1 MKRQIRQRSLRK
13 RSRDTL
19 PYRLILPAAIAM
31 LLIHFLPTVIG
42 VVMSFTDFSSSALR
56 EWSKAE
62 FVGLDN
68 YADILFGNP
77 IQTEKFLQSALA
89 SLVYAVCSIV
99 GIYLVGLLAA
109 LLLNGKEKWLKPL
122 RGIFLISWVVPSV
135 VSVFIWTSIF
145 SYDYG
150 PLNYLLVKFGIT
162 EEKVYWLIG
171 DLAWL
176 PPIVANIWKAWP
188 FAFISLLAGLQSIPD
203 SLYESAQVDG
213 AGVFSSF
220 RNITMPSLYP
230 VSRVIIMLLIVWT
243 ALDFNT
249 TYVMY
254 NYSPPTSAN
263 VLPVYIYNV
272 SFRSWKFGSGA
283 AMSTLLM
290 LVMAVVCLIYLRVCV
305 DNEKQ

>member
-1 MKRQIRQRSLRK
+1 MKQRIQPTDLRHK
-13 RSRDTL
+13 RRDRL
-19 PYRLILPAAIAM
+19 PYMLIAPAAVSM
-31 LLIHFLPTVIG
+31 LLIHFLPTLVG
-42 VVMSFTDFSSSALR
+42 VVMSFTNFSSTALR
-56 EWSKAE
+56 NWSKAK

-68 YADILFGNP
+68 FSSILFGNP
-77 IQTEKFLQSALA
+77 VHTEKFLASAKATLI
-89 SLVYAVCSIV
+89 YATCSII

-150 PLNYLLVKFGIT
+150 PLNYLLLKFGFT
-162 EEKVYWLIG
+162 KEKIYWLIG
-171 DLAWL
+171 ELAWI
-176 PPIVANIWKAWP
+176 PPVVANIWKAWP
-188 FAFISLLAGLQSIPD
+188 FAFISLLAGMQSIPD
-203 SLYESAQVDG
+203 SLYESAEVDG
-213 AGVFSSF
+213 AGIFTSF
-220 RNITMPSLYP
+220 RHITMPSLYP

-254 NYSPPTSAN
+254 NYSPPTIAN

-283 AMSTLLM
+283 AMSVLLM

-305 DNEKQ
+305 DDEK

>member
-42 VVMSFTDFSSSALR
+42 LVMSFTDFSSSALR
-56 EWSKAE
+56 DWSKAE

-77 IQTEKFLQSALA
+77 IQTEKCLQSALA

-150 PLNYLLVKFGIT
+150 PLNYLLVKSGIT

-290 LVMAVVCLIYLRVCV
+290 LVMAIVCLIYLRVCV

>member
-56 EWSKAE
+56 DWSKAE

-109 LLLNGKEKWLKPL
+109 LLLN
-122 RGIFLISWVVPSV
+122 F
-135 VSVFIWTSIF
+135 
-145 SYDYG
+145 
-150 PLNYLLVKFGIT
+150 
-162 EEKVYWLIG
+162 
-171 DLAWL
+171 
-176 PPIVANIWKAWP
+176 
-188 FAFISLLAGLQSIPD
+188 
-203 SLYESAQVDG
+203 
-213 AGVFSSF
+213 
-220 RNITMPSLYP
+220 
-230 VSRVIIMLLIVWT
+230 
-243 ALDFNT
+243 
-249 TYVMY
+249 
-254 NYSPPTSAN
+254 
-263 VLPVYIYNV
+263 
-272 SFRSWKFGSGA
+272 
-283 AMSTLLM
+283 
-290 LVMAVVCLIYLRVCV
+290 
-305 DNEKQ
+305 